1 VVAAAAAKKRSKD
14 DELAD
19 AIADFYDD
27 PLGYV
32 MFNWDWEND
41 ASIQMVELVEPWK
54 SRYKLKYGPD
64 KWACEFLEDLGRE
77 IKKRKFD
84 GRSAVDPIQFTTASG
99 HGIGKSVLV
108 AWLIKFILDTRPF
121 SKGTVT
127 ANTDVQLRTKTW
139 ATLGAWHKKSLTADW
154 FDYSAGRGSM
164 ALRSKTHPE
173 EWFATAQTCR
183 EENSESFA
191 GQHAANAT
199 SFYIF
204 DEASGV
210 PDKIFEV
217 RKGGLMTGEPMTF
230 DFGNPT
236 RNTGAFFENCEGKQ
250 KHRYKVRMID
260 ARTVSITNKKEQQKL
275 IDDYGIESDIVA
287 VRVLGRFPKS
297 GSTQFISTESVEEA
311 MERKLPERNKESITL
326 GVDVARFGDDDSVI
340 YPRQGWDARS
350 WPVTRLNGADT
361 IQIAGKVIELVRY
374 FKGLGIKV
382 GAINVDGGG
391 GYGGGV
397 VDHLRALGYPVHEI
411 QFGSK
416 PHDKNTYRYRVDELW
431 GKVREALTTRLCLP
445 KAAEVGSIGA
455 DLKEQLTQ
463 RQYGIF
469 QLGKINLESKD
480 ELKKRLGGSPDIADA
495 LALTYANEAA
505 PADVQ
510 EGAYGAAAG
519 HSDFDYDPLE
529 GDV

>member
-1 VVAAAAAKKRSKD
+1 MGGIKKTAD
-14 DELAD
+14 QELAD

-32 MFNWDWEND
+32 MFNWDWAND
-41 ASIQMVELVEPWK
+41 STIQLVKLEEPWR
-54 SRYKLKYGPD
+54 SRYGFEYGPD
-64 KWACEFLEDLGRE
+64 KWACEFLEALGKE
-77 IKKRKFD
+77 IRQRKFD
-84 GRSAVDPIQFTTASG
+84 GRTPVDPIQFSTASG

-139 ATLGAWHKKSLTADW
+139 AALGSWHKKSLTEKW

-173 EWFATAQTCR
+173 DWFCTAQTCR

-191 GQHAANAT
+191 GQHAANST

-236 RNTGAFFENCEGKQ
+236 RNTGAFYENCVGKQ

-260 ARTVSITNKKEQQKL
+260 ARTVAITNKKEQQKI
-275 IDDYGIESDIVA
+275 IDDYGIESDIA
-287 VRVLGRFPKS
+287 KVRVLGQFPS
-297 GSTQFISTESVEEA
+297 QASTQFISTELVEEA
-311 MERKLPERNKESITL
+311 SRRALPKTNRDTVTI

-340 YPRQGWDARS
+340 YPRQGMDARS
-350 WPVTRLNGADT
+350 WPITRMNGADT

-374 FKGLGIKV
+374 FRGLGLKV
-382 GAINVDGGG
+382 GAINIDGGG

-397 VDHLRALGYPVHEI
+397 VDHLRSLGYPVHEI
-411 QFGSK
+411 QFGSN
-416 PHDKNTYRYRVDELW
+416 PIDKNSYRYKVDELY
-431 GKVREALTTRLCLP
+431 GKIREALKTRLCLP
-445 KAAEVGSIGA
+445 TSQGAGSTGNA
-455 DLKEQLTQ
+455 LHEQLTQ
-463 RQYGIF
+463 REYGIYK
-469 QLGKINLESKD
+469 LGRITLESKD
-480 ELKKRLGGSPDIADA
+480 DLKKRLGCSPDVADA
-495 LALTYANEAA
+495 LALTYAHEAA

-510 EGAYGAAAG
+510 ESLG
-519 HSDFDYDPLE
+519 HGNSGISEHEYDPLE
-529 GDV
+529 GEA